1 MNEQLNQPKGSIMKT
16 SITLIALTVAALA
29 GNATAATSQA
39 TLFDQSAM
47 TTPSTIWSTGELG
60 YIQNPHGAVKTM
72 VEAPKAVSG
81 INASTDVA
89 AKTSASTIWTFGEVG
104 YVQNPNYAA
113 EVSRGGIA
121 AITHG
126 QAMAFQASAK
136 SFKDITTTF

>member
-1 MNEQLNQPKGSIMKT
+1 MKT
-16 SITLIALTVAALA
+16 SIALITLAVAGLA
-29 GNATAATSQA
+29 GHVSAAPSQSNLLDQTASTS
-39 TLFDQSAM
+39 
-47 TTPSTIWSTGELG
+47 PSTIWSTGELG
-60 YIQNPHGAVKTM
+60 FVQNQNGAVKAT

-81 INASTDVA
+81 INASVDVA

>member
-1 MNEQLNQPKGSIMKT
+1 MKT
-16 SITLIALTVAALA
+16 SIALITLAVAALA
-29 GNATAATSQA
+29 GNVSAAQSQSNLIDQTASTSP
-39 TLFDQSAM
+39 T
-47 TTPSTIWSTGELG
+47 TIWSTGELG
-60 YIQNPHGAVKTM
+60 FVQNRNGSVKSI

-81 INASTDVA
+81 TNASADVA

-113 EVSRGGIA
+113 EASRGGIA